1 MLDGAGRHVGEEPGV
16 PADLT
21 LIPPPPHGPALDL
34 IERIREHPRDR
45 RLGRRVLAGGH
56 RPVVDAARAARDALP
71 AGPAAPAGQPPLAA
85 RVRHHVVGRC
95 KATPAAACW

>member
-1 MLDGAGRHVGEEPGV
+1 M

-21 LIPPPPHGPALDL
+21 LTPPPYSPELDPV
-34 IERIREHPRDR
+34 ERVREHPRDR

-56 RPVVDAARAARDALP
+56 RPVVDAARAARDAPP

-85 RVRHHVVGRC
+85 RVRHHFVGRC
-95 KATPAAACW
+95 KATPAAAFW